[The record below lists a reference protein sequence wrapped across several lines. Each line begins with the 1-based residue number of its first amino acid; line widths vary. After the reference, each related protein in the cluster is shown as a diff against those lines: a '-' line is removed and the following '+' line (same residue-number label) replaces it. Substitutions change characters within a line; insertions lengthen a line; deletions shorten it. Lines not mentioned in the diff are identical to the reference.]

1 MIRTVTGDINDNEI
15 GCTLSHEHLYF
26 DLRKV
31 RNDNDSYIVE
41 YGDIKEELNEISKLG
56 INTIVEVTTIDMQ
69 RNVEKLKKISLKS
82 GINIIASTGF
92 YLHEYHS
99 ESMKEM
105 SIDEIANIFIKE
117 ITEGIEGT
125 SIKAGVIGEI
135 ATSLNN
141 IYESEQKVFE
151 AASIA
156 ANKCGCAITTH
167 CQSGTMAL
175 EQIEIFSKYN
185 VDLSKVILGHMDL
198 NLDRNYLT
206 TILQTGVNIGFDT
219 YGKTSYNSD
228 EDRTKMLLELIE
240 LGFENQIVISQ
251 DISRRSY
258 LKNFGGVGY
267 DHISKTLNS
276 LLNKNIITQDILNK
290 LLIENPKRIFS
301 IKELAI

>member
-41 YGDIKEELNEISKLG
+41 YEDIKDELKVISKLG
-56 INTIVEVTTIDMQ
+56 ISTIVEVTTIDMQ
-69 RNVEKLKKISLKS
+69 RDVVKLKEISLES
-82 GINIIASTGF
+82 GIKIIASTGF

-99 ESMKEM
+99 ETMKEM
-105 SIDEIANIFIKE
+105 SIDEIVNIFIKE
-117 ITEGIEGT
+117 ITEGIDGT

-141 IYESEQKVFE
+141 IYDSEQKVFE

-175 EQIEIFSKYN
+175 EQIDIFRKYN

-198 NLDRNYLT
+198 NLDRDYLT
-206 TILQTGVNIGFDT
+206 TILKTGVNIGFDT

-251 DISRRSY
+251 DISRKSY
-258 LKNFGGVGY
+258 LKNLGGVGY
-267 DHISKTLNS
+267 DHISNTFNS

-290 LLIENPKRIFS
+290 LLIENPKRILS